1 MDERNKLVL
10 KALLTRLSDEQRRL
24 LESFIPESEKELIS
38 NLPSFD
44 KETESTDFSNRS
56 FLDKVHWSWLLPTLK
71 SYKAKEQQLFIS
83 VLTSH
88 AQDELRKIL
97 KLKTS
102 SPDVTELGKGYVQN
116 LLLESLVGP
125 TSKILDPEFF
135 PSSPLNRLCKITKK
149 QLVQLI
155 NHLAL
160 YDLAFELRQIVETK
174 ILKKLYSLLTDE
186 QKKILSKL
194 TAHTDPTHLPKLG
207 LDRWDGTEE
216 TLKILLHRRGIS
228 RLGIALSGQ
237 NEDLI
242 WTICHH
248 LDIGRGSALLK
259 ACAKEAISGLSDVII
274 KQIEELL

>member
-24 LESFIPESEKELIS
+24 LESFIPESEKELIA
-38 NLPSFD
+38 NLPPFD
-44 KETESTDFSNRS
+44 KEIDITDFSKDS
-56 FLDKVHWSWLLPTLK
+56 FLDRVHWSWLLPTLK
-71 SYKAKEQQLFIS
+71 SYGTKEQQLFIS
-83 VLTSH
+83 ALSFH
-88 AQDELRKIL
+88 AQEELRKIL

-102 SPDVTELGKGYVQN
+102 SIDITEMGKGYIRK

-135 PSSPLNRLCKITKK
+135 PSSPLNQLCKISKK
-149 QLVQLI
+149 QLVGII

-186 QKKILSKL
+186 QKKILSKI
-194 TAHTDPTHLPKLG
+194 TAHFDPTHLPKLG

-216 TLKILLHRRGIS
+216 TLKILLHRRGIT

-259 ACAKEAISGLSDVII
+259 ACAKDPIHGLSDVII
-274 KQIEELL
+274 HQIKELL